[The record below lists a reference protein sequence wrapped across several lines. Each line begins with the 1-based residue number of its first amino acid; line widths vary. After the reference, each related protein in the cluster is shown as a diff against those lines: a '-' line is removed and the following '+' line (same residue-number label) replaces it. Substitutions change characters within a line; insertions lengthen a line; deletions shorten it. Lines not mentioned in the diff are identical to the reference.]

1 MHCSVSS
8 SEGQEGGHC
17 TQVPIVLV
25 AGTPKIDVVLQS
37 EAYLQYVE

>member
-8 SEGQEGGHC
+8 SEDQEGGHC

-25 AGTPKIDVVLQS
+25 VGTPKIDVVLQS
-37 EAYLQYVE
+37 EAYLQ